1 MLSPFFLE
9 KTSNGCENRFEKTR
23 ALILRVSEYRALN
36 ITYIVVDAQYKVFHC
51 SFRDLVLLMQITVMP
66 PYRNKNDSK

>member
-1 MLSPFFLE
+1 MGVKIDS
-9 KTSNGCENRFEKTR
+9 KKTR
-23 ALILRVSEYRALN
+23 AVKLRASEYRALN
-36 ITYIVVDAQYKVFHC
+36 ITYIVVDAQYKISHC